1 MRAVKTEKQTM
12 KAMPAFGL
20 RGDAETL
27 RELREHFLRAQRG
40 CLSPKRFLI
49 FTDDVVR
56 NPDFIGGNALL
67 ITRE

>member
-1 MRAVKTEKQTM
+1 MSRAKL
-12 KAMPAFGL
+12 F
-20 RGDAETL
+20 
-27 RELREHFLRAQRG
+27 REQAH